1 MQNFGFKCI
10 TMEAE
15 LMCELLKQG
24 FEPTDDII
32 QQSSVIRMCALAFLG
47 QRSIAYAAA
56 LLVRACLPKRAE
68 QKSMHPFPFCKLP
81 THWH

>member
-32 QQSSVIRMCALAFLG
+32 QQSSVISGGARNL
-47 QRSIAYAAA
+47 
-56 LLVRACLPKRAE
+56 
-68 QKSMHPFPFCKLP
+68 
-81 THWH
+81 